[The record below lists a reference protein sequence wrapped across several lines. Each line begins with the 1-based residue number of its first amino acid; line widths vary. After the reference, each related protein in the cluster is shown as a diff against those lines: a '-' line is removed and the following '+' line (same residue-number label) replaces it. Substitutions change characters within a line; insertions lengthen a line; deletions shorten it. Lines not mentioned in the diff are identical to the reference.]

1 MIAIYILIC
10 LSYHALPLNIFTHI
24 FLNNKFFII
33 FDQMVNFKIKNL
45 KVIAYVL
52 RVHNYLPLSTY
63 INSIILLY
71 WGTYFSIAC
80 RSHFF
85 SNAMIDA
92 KFAPFFKT
100 FYDLFC
106 VVRGQFTSHFA
117 LYKLYILHEKPLI
130 LFRYLDFCFIGFL
143 DFFFLY
149 NIQVYTYYGEKHI
162 WSKIHVLRFQSFTL
176 LKANLHQDIYW
187 CFILWWNIFLKDGHT
202 VQTSDISEQFF

>member
-1 MIAIYILIC
+1 
-10 LSYHALPLNIFTHI
+10 
-24 FLNNKFFII
+24 
-33 FDQMVNFKIKNL
+33 
-45 KVIAYVL
+45 
-52 RVHNYLPLSTY
+52 
-63 INSIILLY
+63 
-71 WGTYFSIAC
+71 
-80 RSHFF
+80 
-85 SNAMIDA
+85 MIDA

-149 NIQVYTYYGEKHI
+149 NIQV
-162 WSKIHVLRFQSFTL
+162 WWKIHVLRVQSFTL

-202 VQTSDISEQFF
+202 VQTSDISEQFFQENVKHLIYEETIIISWWISATTISS

>member
-1 MIAIYILIC
+1 MIANLSSHCALLLINHDTY
-10 LSYHALPLNIFTHI
+10 LFSFSFTII
-24 FLNNKFFII
+24 FLSFSIKTL
-33 FDQMVNFKIKNL
+33 NFKIKIL
-45 KVIAYVL
+45 KVVIAYVL

-63 INSIILLY
+63 IHSIILIY
-71 WGTYFSIAC
+71 WGTYFSTAC

-130 LFRYLDFCFIGFL
+130 LFRYLDFCFIVLL

-149 NIQVYTYYGEKHI
+149 NIQVCTYYSEKHI
-162 WSKIHVLRFQSFTL
+162 WSKIHVLRVQPFTL
-176 LKANLHQDIYW
+176 LKANLHQDKNWY
-187 CFILWWNIFLKDGHT
+187 FIPIRF
-202 VQTSDISEQFF
+202 S

>member
-1 MIAIYILIC
+1 MIAKSSHCALLLINHDTYLFSFYFTIIS
-10 LSYHALPLNIFTHI
+10 LSFSIKTL
-24 FLNNKFFII
+24 
-33 FDQMVNFKIKNL
+33 NFKIKIL
-45 KVIAYVL
+45 KVVIAYVL
-52 RVHNYLPLSTY
+52 RVHNYLPFPLSTY

-130 LFRYLDFCFIGFL
+130 LFRYLDFCFIVL
-143 DFFFLY
+143 VDFFFHH
-149 NIQVYTYYGEKHI
+149 NIQVCTYYSENTCIKSPIIYFIEVQSPSRHRLMFYTYQI
-162 WSKIHVLRFQSFTL
+162 P
-176 LKANLHQDIYW
+176 
-187 CFILWWNIFLKDGHT
+187 WWNIFLKDGHT
-202 VQTSDISEQFF
+202 VQ

>member
-1 MIAIYILIC
+1 MIANLSSHCALLLINHDTHLFSFSFTKNL
-10 LSYHALPLNIFTHI
+10 LSFSIKTL
-24 FLNNKFFII
+24 
-33 FDQMVNFKIKNL
+33 NFKIKIL
-45 KVIAYVL
+45 KVVIAYVL

-63 INSIILLY
+63 IHSIILIY

-130 LFRYLDFCFIGFL
+130 LFRYLDFCFIVLL

-149 NIQVYTYYGEKHI
+149 NIQVCTYYSEKHI
-162 WSKIHVLRFQSFTL
+162 WSKIHVLRVQSFTL
-176 LKANLHQDIYW
+176 LMANLHQE
-187 CFILWWNIFLKDGHT
+187 T
-202 VQTSDISEQFF
+202 

>member
-1 MIAIYILIC
+1 MIAIYILVC
-10 LSYHALPLNIFTHI
+10 LSYYALRLINHDTYLLFSWTI
-24 FLNNKFFII
+24 KFSSFSIKTLS
-33 FDQMVNFKIKNL
+33 FKIKIL
-45 KVIAYVL
+45 KVIASVL
-52 RVHNYLPLSTY
+52 KVHNYLPLSTY
-63 INSIILLY
+63 IHSIILIY

-130 LFRYLDFCFIGFL
+130 LFRYLDFCFIVL
-143 DFFFLY
+143 VDFFFLC
-149 NIQVYTYYGEKHI
+149 NIQVCTYYSEKHI
-162 WSKIHVLRFQSFTL
+162 WSKIHVLRVQSFTL
-176 LKANLHQDIYW
+176 LMANLHQDINW
-187 CFILWWNIFLKDGHT
+187 CFILLYQIPWWNIFLKDGHT
-202 VQTSDISEQFF
+202 VQ